1 MKKTLTLVLALALT
15 LCSCAFAEQ
24 PVLTDVPASAASI
37 AILRH
42 GKRSKSGAEKVKSP
56 VFIKSRGATE
66 LFACSG

>member
-37 AILRH
+37 TTGMAKDTPNRIIL
-42 GKRSKSGAEKVKSP
+42 SQMDN
-56 VFIKSRGATE
+56 
-66 LFACSG
+66 

>member
-37 AILRH
+37 TTGL
-42 GKRSKSGAEKVKSP
+42 SP
-56 VFIKSRGATE
+56 
-66 LFACSG
+66 